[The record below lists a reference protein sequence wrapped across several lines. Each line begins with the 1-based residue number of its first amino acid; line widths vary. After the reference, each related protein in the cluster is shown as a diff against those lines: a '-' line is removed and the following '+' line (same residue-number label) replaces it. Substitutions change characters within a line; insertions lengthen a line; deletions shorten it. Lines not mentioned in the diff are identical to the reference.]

1 MIPAAHWAETTTVS
15 AVGEVLRRDR
25 YSFAL
30 KNIEPAIVN
39 TLYTGIGPMAVLVL
53 STFRV
58 SVAMAS
64 RAGTVRVLTLTAR
77 TRRPP
82 GLRCVWTIPAGWR
95 KPAARRGRY
104 SDFTAA
110 ASVGDDG
117 TGERLTY

>member
-1 MIPAAHWAETTTVS
+1 VIPAAHWAETTTVP
-15 AVGEVLRRDR
+15 AVGEVLRRDT

-53 STFRV
+53 STFRI
-58 SVAMAS
+58 SMAMGRLPS
-64 RAGTVRVLTLTAR
+64 RASTVRVLTLTAR
-77 TRRPP
+77 TR
-82 GLRCVWTIPAGWR
+82 
-95 KPAARRGRY
+95 GRY

-110 ASVGDDG
+110 ACPVGDDG